1 MEAVKESEMILF
13 LISFPCDHHLPLS
26 IFFISMSVLKHIPHW
41 KIKNEMDLQMKLEK
55 TQEHLWHQ
63 RN

>member
-1 MEAVKESEMILF
+1 MILL

-26 IFFISMSVLKHIPHW
+26 IFFISKSILKHIPHW
-41 KIKNEMDLQMKLEK
+41 KIKSEMDLQMKLEK